1 MTEKRKTTAPVS
13 SVGADGEQP
22 NNKNHKKIIANENVK
37 NNLQATN
44 CPKKSGQGGGLQ
56 TVSMTELY
64 DTVYPPRTPV
74 VDGFLYGGTYL
85 FVGAPKVWKSFFM
98 GQLAYHVA
106 MGLPLWNY
114 PVRKGT
120 VLYLALEDDYARLQ
134 RRLSVMFGVECADNL
149 FFATQ
154 AKTLNE

>member
-1 MTEKRKTTAPVS
+1 MTNKKKSTAPVS

-22 NNKNHKKIIANENVK
+22 DSKNINEIIANETAK
-37 NNLQATN
+37 NNLQATAFRGFDTN
-44 CPKKSGQGGGLQ
+44 RPEKSGQGGGLQ

-85 FVGAPKVWKSFFM
+85 FVGAPKVGKSFFV

-106 MGLPLWNY
+106 MGLPLSADA
-114 PVRKGT
+114 VGAHERI
-120 VLYLALEDDYARLQ
+120 VQ
-134 RRLSVMFGVECADNL
+134 RA
-149 FFATQ
+149 Q
-154 AKTLNE
+154 